1 MVEFGSEG
9 MLRDYLERMCFN
21 TRPSPKTEVVSSCFQ
36 LRSSPLGHVVY
47 PCEEDDAAVS
57 PASHEARRFKGG
69 AQTLRQ
75 TGVKTPAADELSFP
89 DRGYVNG
96 SLLHLAQAFNA

>member
-89 DRGYVNG
+89 GRGYVSG
-96 SLLHLAQAFNA
+96 SPLRLAQAFNV